1 MNIRHLL
8 QQRANLLRQAR
19 LANLAYAHERL
30 GTFGARIARARL
42 QGEVILRPAEPSA
55 DRLWPELTSDEIN
68 PAVLAEHFLDEDL
81 AELADVLAFIHDDE
95 RPACFVFRLEDLEKL
110 FRPTLRREL
119 SAAGVVV
126 TDGSQPDAAP
136 TDSREVNSA
145 RDEAE

>member
-1 MNIRHLL
+1 MNISHLL
-8 QQRANLLRQAR
+8 QQRATLLRQAR

-42 QGEVILRPAEPSA
+42 HGEVILRPADPSA

-81 AELADVLAFIHDDE
+81 AELADVLAFIHDDGT
-95 RPACFVFRLEDLEKL
+95 PACFVFRLEDLEDL

-119 SAAGVVV
+119 RAAGVVV
-126 TDGSQPDAAP
+126 AQASPSDPAAKDKGELN
-136 TDSREVNSA
+136 TA